1 MNELK
6 SYTEYAVSTPT
17 ADFVIGFDFNY
28 GEDAVNVT
36 VDDVPATT
44 AGYTVVYLNETTIR
58 LSPSVPSG
66 VVRLQRETDIDQ
78 TDNTYRAGAK
88 FIAQTMDE
96 NFKQIRHSQQEVND
110 NLSSLEGR
118 TSARLDTFLDQVD
131 NLNNEFVSTR
141 DVVSDLVTISA
152 DTVTTANTALNT
164 ANAID
169 AKASTA
175 LSNSSTALSTATGVD
190 AKATDALDNSLTA
203 RLASS
208 AALNTA
214 NAVDGKAT
222 QALTDSTTALSSATT
237 AVHIALDIDDKAT
250 QARSDAAA
258 ALTAASGTLKSS
270 NNLSDV
276 SSATISRANLGVMSS
291 SEVTTAIANATPT
304 IPNAT
309 ETVAGKAKIATT
321 EIAQAGTNDTD
332 FLTAKK
338 LRAALNATDNAPV
351 YACRAWVSFDSTTP
365 TLTIRASGN
374 VSSVIHN
381 GAGDYTINF
390 AKPMPTSFY
399 AVSSMATDVIA
410 GTAGSAKILTTG
422 SGSSSPLLKTVKA
435 VRVGVGA
442 NKSGFNSKEF
452 TIGVFC

>member
-78 TDNTYRAGAK
+78 TANAYRAGAK

-96 NFKQIRHSQQEVND
+96 NFKQIRHSQQELND
-110 NLSSLEGR
+110 NFSSLEER
-118 TSARLDTFLDQVD
+118 TSVHLGTFSGLVA
-131 NLNNEFVSTR
+131 NLNNEFIATQN
-141 DVVSDLVTISA
+141 VVSDLVTISA
-152 DTVTTANTALNT
+152 DTVNTANNAFNT
-164 ANAID
+164 ANAVD

-175 LSNSSTALSTATGVD
+175 LSNSSTALITATGID
-190 AKATDALDNSLTA
+190 AKATDALDNSLA
-203 RLASS
+203 AKLDSS
-208 AALNTA
+208 TALNTA

-222 QALTDSTTALSSATT
+222 QALTDSATALSSATT
-237 AVHIALDIDDKAT
+237 AVNTANAVDAKAT
-250 QARSDAAA
+250 QALADSAA

-276 SSATISRANLGVMSS
+276 SSATTARANLGVMST
-291 SEVTTAIANATPT
+291 SEVTIAIANATPT

-321 EIAQAGTNDTD
+321 AIAQARTNDTD
-332 FLTAKK
+332 IITALK
-338 LRAALNATDNAPV
+338 LRDALNATGNAPII
-351 YACRAWVSFDSTTP
+351 ALRAKGYINMSGASIVSFGGEN
-365 TLTIRASGN
+365 IASITR
-374 VSSVIHN
+374 VS
-381 GAGDYTINF
+381 
-390 AKPMPTSFY
+390 
-399 AVSSMATDVIA
+399 A
-410 GTAGSAKILTTG
+410 GTYRVTTVNALPDLNYVVFGTILESTAAYFAGLTFQAGSTRTT
-422 SGSSSPLLKTVKA
+422 
-435 VRVGVGA
+435 
-442 NKSGFNSKEF
+442 NEF
-452 TIGVFC
+452 TITTKGASNTGVDYSKVWFGVA

>member
-28 GEDAVNVT
+28 GEDVVNVT
-36 VDDVPATT
+36 VDDIPATT
-44 AGYTVVYLNETTIR
+44 VGYTVVYLNETTIR

-78 TDNTYRAGAK
+78 TANAYRAGAK

-110 NLSSLEGR
+110 NFSSLEGR
-118 TSARLDTFLDQVD
+118 TYARLDTFSDQVD
-131 NLNNEFVSTR
+131 NLNNEFISTR

-152 DTVTTANTALNT
+152 DTVTTANNALNT

-203 RLASS
+203 VLNSS
-208 AALNTA
+208 AAINTA

-222 QALTDSTTALSSATT
+222 QALTDSASAVSSATT
-237 AVHIALDIDDKAT
+237 AVNTVNAVDGKAT
-250 QARSDAAA
+250 QALADAAA

-276 SSATISRANLGVMSS
+276 SSATITRNNLGVMSA

-304 IPNAT
+304 IPTAT
-309 ETVAGKAKIATT
+309 ETIAGKAKIATT
-321 EIAQAGTNDTD
+321 AIAQEGVNDTD
-332 FLTAKK
+332 IITPLKLQQKLTSTVFGEAQ
-338 LRAALNATDNAPV
+338 
-351 YACRAWVSFDSTTP
+351 AWVDVTSQRLVGTT
-365 TLTIRASGN
+365 
-374 VSSVIHN
+374 
-381 GAGDYTINF
+381 YTN
-390 AKPMPTSFY
+390 
-399 AVSSMATDVIA
+399 
-410 GTAGSAKILTTG
+410 TTG
-422 SGSSSPLLKTVKA
+422 KPILISVVTRPSVANGSSSVHLIVDGKIIIGSASYGSNVNVYNGASTIVPNGKTYSFSIFQQTYLA
-435 VRVGVGA
+435 
-442 NKSGFNSKEF
+442 FLEF
-452 TIGVFC
+452 S

>member
-66 VVRLQRETDIDQ
+66 VVRLQRETDIDR
-78 TDNTYRAGAK
+78 TYHAYRAGAK

-96 NFKQIRHSQQEVND
+96 NFEQIRHSQQEVND
-110 NLSSLEGR
+110 NFSSLEGR
-118 TSARLDTFLDQVD
+118 TSARLDTFTDLVD
-131 NLNNEFVSTR
+131 NLNTEFISTR

-152 DTVTTANTALNT
+152 DTVTAANNALNT

-175 LSNSSTALSTATGVD
+175 LSNSSTALSTATGID
-190 AKATDALDNSLTA
+190 AKVTDALDNSLA
-203 RLASS
+203 AVLKSS

-222 QALTDSTTALSSATT
+222 QALA
-237 AVHIALDIDDKAT
+237 
-250 QARSDAAA
+250 DAAT

-270 NNLSDV
+270 SNLSDV
-276 SSATISRANLGVMSS
+276 SSATISRNNLGVYSK
-291 SEVTTAIANATPT
+291 SEVDTKVDFIHYLPLAYPKSTP
-304 IPNAT
+304 PSGYLALM
-309 ETVAGKAKIATT
+309 GQ
-321 EIAQAGTNDTD
+321 EISQTSYPILFALYGSTLPD
-332 FLTAKK
+332 
-338 LRAALNATDNAPV
+338 LRAYTIRGLDNGRGIDVDRTVLSQQEDAIRNITGNLSTGAHNPGTSGV
-351 YACRAWVSFDSTTP
+351 FDSQGISGTRP
-365 TLTIRASGN
+365 DGGSRAAIR
-374 VSSVIHN
+374 
-381 GAGDYTINF
+381 INF
-390 AKPMPTSFY
+390 DASRVVPTASENR
-399 AVSSMATDVIA
+399 VKNIA
-410 GTAGSAKILTTG
+410 FLYI
-422 SGSSSPLLKTVKA
+422 VKA
-435 VRVGVGA
+435 G
-442 NKSGFNSKEF
+442 
-452 TIGVFC
+452 

>member
-78 TDNTYRAGAK
+78 TDNAYRAGAK

-110 NLSSLEGR
+110 NFSSLEGR
-118 TSARLDTFLDQVD
+118 TSARLDTFSGLVD
-131 NLNNEFVSTR
+131 NLNNEFISTR

-152 DTVTTANTALNT
+152 DTVTTANNALNT

-175 LSNSSTALSTATGVD
+175 LSNSSTALSTAIGVD

-203 RLASS
+203 VLSSS

-222 QALTDSTTALSSATT
+222 QALTDSATAVSSATT
-237 AVHIALDIDDKAT
+237 AVNTANAVDAKAT
-250 QARSDAAA
+250 QALADAAA

-276 SSATISRANLGVMSS
+276 SSATIARNNLGVMSS

-304 IPNAT
+304 LPDAT
-309 ETVAGKAKIATT
+309 ETTAGKAKIATT
-321 EIAQAGTNDTD
+321 EIAQAGVNNTDIITALKLQQKINNVSFGINQRLSKPTTLANTWYTNTSGKVM
-332 FLTAKK
+332 FAHKMQSGTNHSVVIKVRVASIE
-338 LRAALNATDNAPV
+338 
-351 YACRAWVSFDSTTP
+351 YSFDSG
-365 TLTIRASGN
+365 SVGN
-374 VSSVIHN
+374 N
-381 GAGDYTINF
+381 L
-390 AKPMPTSFY
+390 
-399 AVSSMATDVIA
+399 
-410 GTAGSAKILTTG
+410 AGS
-422 SGSSSPLLKTVKA
+422 VA
-435 VRVGVGA
+435 VMAIIPIGA
-442 NKSGFNSKEF
+442 EYQCNYANMIIFS
-452 TIGVFC
+452 

>member
-36 VDDVPATT
+36 VDDVSASE

-78 TDNTYRAGAK
+78 TDHAYRAGAK

-110 NLSSLEGR
+110 NFSSLEGR
-118 TSARLDTFLDQVD
+118 TSARLDTFSDQVD
-131 NLNNEFVSTR
+131 NLNNEFISTR

-152 DTVTTANTALNT
+152 DTVNTANNALNT

-175 LSNSSTALSTATGVD
+175 LSNSSTALSTATGID

-203 RLASS
+203 VLNSS

-222 QALTDSTTALSSATT
+222 QALTDSATAVSSATT
-237 AVHIALDIDDKAT
+237 AVNTANAVDAKAT
-250 QARSDAAA
+250 QALADAAA

-276 SSATISRANLGVMSS
+276 SSAAVSRANLGVMSS
-291 SEVTTAIANATPT
+291 SEVTTAIANATLTLPD
-304 IPNAT
+304 AT
-309 ETVAGKAKIATT
+309 ETTAGKAKIATT
-321 EIAQAGTNDTD
+321 AIAQAGTNDTD
-332 FLTAKK
+332 IITAKK
-338 LRAALNATDNAPV
+338 LRDVAGNAIKPRSWSDVTASRIAETWYSNTTGNDIGV
-351 YACRAWVSFDSTTP
+351 YVSKAGANSNVYIAVRKTGTSTE
-365 TLTIRASGN
+365 LVLSGTGVGN
-374 VSSVIHN
+374 NLV
-381 GAGDYTINF
+381 A
-390 AKPMPTSFY
+390 
-399 AVSSMATDVIA
+399 
-410 GTAGSAKILTTG
+410 LTTG
-422 SGSSSPLLKTVKA
+422 FWEVPDGFDYLISPFGTVMEL
-435 VRVGVGA
+435 RV
-442 NKSGFNSKEF
+442 
-452 TIGVFC
+452 

>member
-78 TDNTYRAGAK
+78 TDNAYRAGAK

-96 NFKQIRHSQQEVND
+96 NFKQIRHAQQEVND
-110 NLSSLEGR
+110 NFSSLEGR
-118 TSARLDTFLDQVD
+118 TSARLDTFSDQVD
-131 NLNNEFVSTR
+131 NLNTGFISTR

-152 DTVTTANTALNT
+152 DTVTAANNALNT

-203 RLASS
+203 VLNSS
-208 AALNTA
+208 VALNTA

-222 QALTDSTTALSSATT
+222 QALTDSATAVSSATT
-237 AVHIALDIDDKAT
+237 AINTANAVDAKAT
-250 QARSDAAA
+250 QALADAAA

-276 SSATISRANLGVMSS
+276 SSATVSRANLGVMSS
-291 SEVTTAIANATPT
+291 SEVATAIANATPT

-321 EIAQAGTNDTD
+321 AISQEGLNDTD
-332 FLTAKK
+332 IMTPLKV
-338 LRAALNATDNAPV
+338 RS
-351 YACRAWVSFDSTTP
+351 VSFGQGQTRKTRTLVSGVEYTNTNNKPIVVGFSLRSNQVGNAQMPINIKLGAITLIGNTLSGTTEY
-365 TLTIRASGN
+365 R
-374 VSSVIHN
+374 
-381 GAGDYTINF
+381 
-390 AKPMPTSFY
+390 
-399 AVSSMATDVIA
+399 
-410 GTAGSAKILTTG
+410 
-422 SGSSSPLLKTVKA
+422 TVY
-435 VRVGVGA
+435 
-442 NKSGFNSKEF
+442 EF
-452 TIGVFC
+452 TILPQEKYTFTISNATTLFDVAWEIS

>member
-78 TDNTYRAGAK
+78 TANAYRAGAK

-110 NLSSLEGR
+110 NFSSLEGR
-118 TSARLDTFLDQVD
+118 TSAHLDTFSDQVA
-131 NLNNEFVSTR
+131 NLNSEFLTTR
-141 DVVSDLVTISA
+141 NVVSDLVTISA
-152 DTVTTANTALNT
+152 DTVTTANNAFNT

-175 LSNSSTALSTATGVD
+175 LSNSSTALSTATGID

-203 RLASS
+203 VLNSS

-214 NAVDGKAT
+214 NTVDGKAT
-222 QALTDSTTALSSATT
+222 QALTDSATALSSATT
-237 AVHIALDIDDKAT
+237 AVNTANAIDTKAT
-250 QARSDAAA
+250 QALADAAA
-258 ALTAASGTLKSS
+258 ALTATSGTLKSS

-276 SSATISRANLGVMSS
+276 SSATVSRANLGVMSS

-321 EIAQAGTNDTD
+321 AIAREGTNDTD
-332 FLTAKK
+332 FITAKK
-338 LRAALNATDNAPV
+338 LRDALNVGGRIHATL
-351 YACRAWVSFDSTTP
+351 YASTRNGVTTVLKSKNILSVVRTATGRHTITTITNMDDANYTLLGLSALQFGQTSSQGYILMEDFGEGQTSVRTVNSFRIGTTNGGPWLDAWNWGV
-365 TLTIRASGN
+365 
-374 VSSVIHN
+374 
-381 GAGDYTINF
+381 
-390 AKPMPTSFY
+390 
-399 AVSSMATDVIA
+399 
-410 GTAGSAKILTTG
+410 
-422 SGSSSPLLKTVKA
+422 TV
-435 VRVGVGA
+435 V
-442 NKSGFNSKEF
+442 
-452 TIGVFC
+452 C

>member
-36 VDDVPATT
+36 VDDVPATE

-78 TDNTYRAGAK
+78 TANAYRAGAK

-110 NLSSLEGR
+110 NFSNLEER
-118 TSARLDTFLDQVD
+118 TSVRLDTFSDLVD

-152 DTVTTANTALNT
+152 DTVTTANNALDT

-203 RLASS
+203 VLNSS

-222 QALTDSTTALSSATT
+222 QALADAATAVSSATT
-237 AVHIALDIDDKAT
+237 AVNTANAVDAKAT
-250 QARSDAAA
+250 QALTDAAA
-258 ALTAASGTLKSS
+258 ALTATSGTLKSS

-276 SSATISRANLGVMSS
+276 ASATTARANLGVMSS

-304 IPNAT
+304 LPDAT
-309 ETVAGKAKIATT
+309 ESTAGKAKIATT
-321 EIAQAGTNDTD
+321 AIAQAGMNDTD
-332 FLTAKK
+332 FITALK
-338 LRAALNATDNAPV
+338 LKNTVFGLGQNRKV
-351 YACRAWVSFDSTTP
+351 V
-365 TLTIRASGN
+365 
-374 VSSVIHN
+374 
-381 GAGDYTINF
+381 
-390 AKPMPTSFY
+390 
-399 AVSSMATDVIA
+399 
-410 GTAGSAKILTTG
+410 AKISGTTYTNTTG
-422 SGSSSPLLKTVKA
+422 KPIGFEVIFKSTGGSFNAMDSNITVNSEIRQRAFMPVGDTNYRCSMFVIVLPNESYSFNAVTISSIEKVTEV
-435 VRVGVGA
+435 
-442 NKSGFNSKEF
+442 S
-452 TIGVFC
+452 

>member
-78 TDNTYRAGAK
+78 TANAYRAGAK

-110 NLSSLEGR
+110 NFSSLEGR
-118 TSARLDTFLDQVD
+118 TSARLDTFSNLVD
-131 NLNNEFVSTR
+131 NLNNEFITTR

-152 DTVTTANTALNT
+152 DTVTTANNALNT

-175 LSNSSTALSTATGVD
+175 LSNSSTALSTATGID
-190 AKATDALDNSLTA
+190 AKVTDALDNSLTA
-203 RLASS
+203 VLNSS
-208 AALNTA
+208 VALNTA

-222 QALTDSTTALSSATT
+222 QALTDSATAVSSATT
-237 AVHIALDIDDKAT
+237 AVNTANAVDAKAT
-250 QARSDAAA
+250 QALADAAA

-276 SSATISRANLGVMSS
+276 SSATITRNNLDVMSA
-291 SEVTTAIANATPT
+291 SEVTTAIANATST

-321 EIAQAGTNDTD
+321 AIAQAGTNDTD
-332 FLTAKK
+332 IITPAKLKGYLDTKVLGINQTWQDMTAT
-338 LRAALNATDNAPV
+338 RS
-351 YACRAWVSFDSTTP
+351 YAVTYTNNTGRPIVLYILSNRGYNTSYNFKV
-365 TLTIRASGN
+365 TL
-374 VSSVIHN
+374 N
-381 GAGDYTINF
+381 GAFSFFSPIASTGTTSQTSVDNLIIPVGSTYKLENGDAGGAATI
-390 AKPMPTSFY
+390 
-399 AVSSMATDVIA
+399 
-410 GTAGSAKILTTG
+410 
-422 SGSSSPLLKTVKA
+422 LKWYEL
-435 VRVGVGA
+435 R
-442 NKSGFNSKEF
+442 
-452 TIGVFC
+452 

>member
-78 TDNTYRAGAK
+78 TDNAYRAGAK

-96 NFKQIRHSQQEVND
+96 NFKQIRHAQQEVND
-110 NLSSLEGR
+110 NFSSLEGR
-118 TSARLDTFLDQVD
+118 TSVRLGTFSDRVD
-131 NLNNEFVSTR
+131 NLNTEFISTR
-141 DVVSDLVTISA
+141 DVVSDLVSISA
-152 DTVTTANTALNT
+152 DTVTTANSALNT
-164 ANAID
+164 ANAVD

-175 LSNSSTALSTATGVD
+175 LSNSSKALSTATGVD

-203 RLASS
+203 VLNSA

-222 QALTDSTTALSSATT
+222 QALTDSATAVSSATT
-237 AVHIALDIDDKAT
+237 AVNTANAVDAKAT
-250 QARSDAAA
+250 QALADSAA

-276 SSATISRANLGVMSS
+276 SSATITRNNLGVMSS
-291 SEVTTAIANATPT
+291 SEVATAIANATPT

-309 ETVAGKAKIATT
+309 ETTAGKAKIATT
-321 EIAQAGTNDTD
+321 AIAKAGTNDMD
-332 FLTAKK
+332 IITAKG
-338 LRAALNATDNAPV
+338 LAATRSSKWESKTGMLFNTTYLNNSTYEKSVSIISEQMTNVLVTLKVTFTDLSTSVETIV
-351 YACRAWVSFDSTTP
+351 YFNSASNWTGN
-365 TLTIRASGN
+365 IHASGTFTVPAN
-374 VSSVIHN
+374 
-381 GAGDYTINF
+381 
-390 AKPMPTSFY
+390 TSFK
-399 AVSSMATDVIA
+399 VEVVNT
-410 GTAGSAKILTTG
+410 GTLAIRPT
-422 SGSSSPLLKTVKA
+422 TVKFWSE
-435 VRVGVGA
+435 
-442 NKSGFNSKEF
+442 KSY
-452 TIGVFC
+452 V